1 MTPDEL
7 WEKHTACGAES
18 GYMIYEEFLAALK
31 EYGEHVKSEAVK
43 VCREV
48 ATERMTAPTKG
59 FCITND
65 GLGCAAAIE
74 KMELP

>member
-1 MTPDEL
+1 MTKTDEL
-7 WEKHTACGAES
+7 ATRAAKL
-18 GYMIYEEFLAALK
+18 YMITGDPQSIRDALK

-48 ATERMTAPTKG
+48 ATERMTAPTQG

-74 KMELP
+74 KMQLP